1 MKVKDLR
8 AILNRYKG
16 SDELYLLLE
25 NGYGKTIRHAI
36 SMNKVERH
44 YSHNERHYSHKA
56 DDQNEVHVWLGWK
69 N

>member
-16 SDELYLLLE
+16 SDDLYLLLE
-25 NGYGKTIRHAI
+25 DGYGKTVRHAI
-36 SMNKVERH
+36 SSNRVERH
-44 YSHNERHYSHKA
+44 YLHKE

-69 N
+69 NEI